1 MNKAEIKRDC
11 AECARKHLL
20 AAYALTG
27 RDCGFS
33 RLSARPAEVLLAR
46 AAIALCEAEN
56 GYPAHAAL
64 AAGLLAAAEPMYR
77 PDSGMPTA
85 LRSLRKRLDEGAD
98 RNGAVNI
105 MLDMVSSDPVSWA
118 LAHLAEA
125 RREWPEGVEGAEDP
139 VLGTADEVL
148 SAVRELETTYELV
161 RDETPVGEGGGD
173 A

>member
-1 MNKAEIKRDC
+1 MEKAEIKRDC

-27 RDCGFS
+27 RDCGFL
-33 RLSARPAEVLLAR
+33 RLGARPAEVLLAR
-46 AAIALCEAEN
+46 AAVALCEAEN

-64 AAGLLAAAEPMYR
+64 ASGLLAAAEPMYR
-77 PDSGMPTA
+77 PDSGMPTV
-85 LRSLRKRLDEGAD
+85 LRNLRKRLEGGAD

-125 RREWPEGVEGAEDP
+125 RREWPEGMEDP

-148 SAVRELETTYELV
+148 SAIRELETTYELV